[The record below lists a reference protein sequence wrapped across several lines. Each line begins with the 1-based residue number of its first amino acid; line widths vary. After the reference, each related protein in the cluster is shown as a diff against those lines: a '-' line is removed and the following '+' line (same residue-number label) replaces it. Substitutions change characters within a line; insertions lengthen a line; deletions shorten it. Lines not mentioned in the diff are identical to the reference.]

1 MAKMTKVKKTATK
14 KAPAKKVAAKKASSK
29 KVAAKKAAAKKVATK
44 KAPAKKVATKKATA
58 KKVTTKK
65 APAKKVATKKAP
77 AKKVVAKKETKDEVK
92 APTLEVGMIAPEFTL
107 MDQNGNEVSLHDFK
121 GSNVVVYFYP
131 KAMTPGCT
139 VQACELRNSEASL
152 KEASIVVL
160 GISAD
165 PVKSLKK
172 FEEKEKLNFTLLSD
186 PEHKAIASYGV
197 WGPKKFM
204 GKEFDG
210 IHRQSFLIDKEGKIV
225 HIMHKVDTKTHHS
238 DVLNFFKSL

>member
-1 MAKMTKVKKTATK
+1 MAKKKATK
-14 KAPAKKVAAKKASSK
+14 KV
-29 KVAAKKAAAKKVATK
+29 AKKAAKKVTKKVATK
-44 KAPAKKVATKKATA
+44 KVAT

-65 APAKKVATKKAP
+65 AAPKKAATKKAAP
-77 AKKVVAKKETKDEVK
+77 KKATKKIAPKKAAPKKQSAEVVK
-92 APTLEVGMIAPEFTL
+92 APTLQIGDVAPDFTL
-107 MDQNGNEVSLHDFK
+107 LDQNGKEVSLHDFK
-121 GSNVVVYFYP
+121 GMNVLVYFYP

-139 VQACELRNSEASL
+139 VQACELTKSESKL
-152 KEASIVVL
+152 KDAEIVVL

-186 PEHKAIASYGV
+186 PDHKVIESYGS

-204 GKEFDG
+204 GREYDG
-210 IHRQSFLIDKEGKIV
+210 IHRQSFLIGKDGKIV
-225 HIMHKVDTKTHHS
+225 GVMHQVNTKTHHD